1 MSKPKVEITAEV
13 INKIISETRPTS
25 LTGIAHA
32 LGHKGTVSGSVAARI
47 RELVPDVADL
57 LAANKPSKGAKSEA
71 SGTKPEVATTAKPA
85 RKAAKGTAKPAGK
98 KTVGTTCTIPESCPY
113 RHSGDTPSGYAMV
126 WSILFAHR
134 DKGISK
140 PDLLARYREWSGKP
154 EQNCGFD
161 VHVVLSPREDG
172 SSHRSAAKAAQHYWI
187 ERQNDWYKLHL
198 LSEKK

>member
-1 MSKPKVEITAEV
+1 MSKPKIEITAEA
-13 INKIISETRPTS
+13 IEKIINETRPTS
-25 LTGIAHA
+25 LTGIAHE
-32 LGHKGTVSGSVAARI
+32 LGHQGTISGSVAKRI
-47 RELVPDVADL
+47 RELVPNIADL
-57 LAANKPSKGAKSEA
+57 LAVNKTVKVVTGGEA
-71 SGTKPEVATTAKPA
+71 SGTTAKPA
-85 RKAAKGTAKPAGK
+85 KPAKKAAKGTAKPAGK
-98 KTVGTTCTIPESCPY
+98 KTAGTAAFPIPECCPF
-113 RHSGDTPSGYAMV
+113 RHTEGKPSGYAMA
-126 WSILFAHR
+126 WAILYAHR

-140 PDLLARYREWSGKP
+140 PDLLAKYRAWSGKP